1 MPEAITLLSSG
12 PNRDMSTLDAN
23 SPTRHR
29 VRDLGC
35 AMLERAHQFSIRRE
49 RKKSASDEVLNF
61 LRHLICWSSELRAFR
76 SSRDCTESKDD
87 HGQDDDRE
95 ASEHGI
101 TVRADQH
108 LSATKN
114 QSSEC

>member
-1 MPEAITLLSSG
+1 VTRLGNSEFGASG
-12 PNRDMSTLDAN
+12 
-23 SPTRHR
+23 
-29 VRDLGC
+29 
-35 AMLERAHQFSIRRE
+35 
-49 RKKSASDEVLNF
+49 KKSASDKVLK
-61 LRHLICWSSELRAFR
+61 HLICRTSELRAFR

-101 TVRADQH
+101 TVLADQH

-114 QSSEC
+114 QRSEC